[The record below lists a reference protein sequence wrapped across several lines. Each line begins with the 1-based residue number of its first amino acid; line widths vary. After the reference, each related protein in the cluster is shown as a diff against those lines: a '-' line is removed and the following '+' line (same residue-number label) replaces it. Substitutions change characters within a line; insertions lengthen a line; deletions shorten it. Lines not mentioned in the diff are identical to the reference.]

1 MKTKA
6 QLRKIKYKEQL
17 HDNYIRN
24 LLRSK
29 GLMNYQITQKM
40 IDDKRASVK
49 LKREKEEFDKWRH
62 FEKGEEPVI
71 GQRCTFVPLVGNIYI
86 GFYIGGCC
94 FEACNTEYIYN
105 SIAWQPAPT
114 YKPE

>member
-1 MKTKA
+1 MKTEA
-6 QLRKIKYKEQL
+6 KILKRKYKEQL

-49 LKREKEEFDKWRH
+49 LKREKEELDKWRH
-62 FEKGEEPVI
+62 FEKGE
-71 GQRCTFVPLVGNIYI
+71 
-86 GFYIGGCC
+86 
-94 FEACNTEYIYN
+94 
-105 SIAWQPAPT
+105 
-114 YKPE
+114 